1 MKKALERIGYVLD
14 SKANILKIFEDL
26 VIVHFRFLKP
36 EINII
41 SPKYTTSDT
50 FANFGG
56 TFGIFAEITGC
67 SFLGLLNILI
77 LVLKIIFCSYG
88 FSSKKSSTID
98 HAKCRKPKTFLRR

>member
-56 TFGIFAEITGC
+56 IFGIFAEITGC

-88 FSSKKSSTID
+88 CSKKSSTLD
-98 HAKCRKPKTFLRR
+98 HDGKYRKPKSFHRR